1 MRTLGNHSHF
11 FIFLQLMSI
20 SPFGQFKLRKS
31 DALSINEG
39 DYVSFQL
46 HVFR

>member
-11 FIFLQLMSI
+11 CIFLQLMSK

-31 DALSINEG
+31 DSISISKG